1 MKLLLKGRFFFE
13 KKEVLYNFMRIG
25 LGKEKLNVL
34 LYNDMMKNY
43 IVEEVGE
50 LMWYFEMR
58 YRIVEW

>member
-25 LGKEKLNVL
+25 LGKERLNVL

>member
-13 KKEVLYNFMRIG
+13 KKEVLYNFMRIR

-58 YRIVEW
+58 Y

>member
-58 YRIVEW
+58 Y

>member
-13 KKEVLYNFMRIG
+13 KKEVLYKFMRIG

-58 YRIVEW
+58 Y

>member
-1 MKLLLKGRFFFE
+1 MLLKGRFFFE

>member
-13 KKEVLYNFMRIG
+13 KKEVLYNFMRIR

>member
-1 MKLLLKGRFFFE
+1 M
-13 KKEVLYNFMRIG
+13 LYNFMRIG

-58 YRIVEW
+58 Y